1 MLSNRCLLNPQI
13 QPLLS
18 LTPTSRL
25 VPLSPPHPKST
36 NVLKLTL
43 YTVLEPTYTSDY
55 SNNNLNQKPSNDIA
69 KTQYGFNPFKN
80 VHSHAIVGSNLQTC
94 DLQPDAT
101 KVKEN
106 QQKLYQEE
114 LQRQIRERD
123 EIRKREEDMKHRRP
137 ASLNRRVTNEFG
149 TGHFGQEQ
157 ARLAAAEE

>member
-25 VPLSPPHPKST
+25 VPLSLPHPKST

-80 VHSHAIVGSNLQTC
+80 VHSHAIVGSNL
-94 DLQPDAT
+94 
-101 KVKEN
+101 
-106 QQKLYQEE
+106 
-114 LQRQIRERD
+114 
-123 EIRKREEDMKHRRP
+123 
-137 ASLNRRVTNEFG
+137 
-149 TGHFGQEQ
+149 
-157 ARLAAAEE
+157 